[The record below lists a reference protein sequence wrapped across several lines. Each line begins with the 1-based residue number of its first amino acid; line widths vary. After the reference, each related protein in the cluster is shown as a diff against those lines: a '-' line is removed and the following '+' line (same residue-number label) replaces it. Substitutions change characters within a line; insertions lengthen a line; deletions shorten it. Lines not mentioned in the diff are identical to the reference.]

1 MRSTLSYRAVSF
13 SSSMYD
19 QIAMLSVVIIII
31 IIIIIIYLTD
41 RQGALL
47 R

>member
-31 IIIIIIYLTD
+31 IIIIIYLTD